1 MPNNSGSN
9 SGPQANPV
17 IKFNGI
23 LGLYS
28 LIQNNYIIDHII
40 PKPPPSPAPCASRL
54 LRLLVAL
61 SSVLVRNNKVVAA
74 ALANQSPLSVIVSV
88 DSDAVT
94 AMASVDSD
102 AMTTAASVDLDSD
115 AELDI
120 SNIVTSKN
128 PEKEEKWQKTYSIT
142 EPKIDPINSKVV
154 PYLLKKW

>member
-9 SGPQANPV
+9 SGSQANPV

-28 LIQNNYIIDHII
+28 LIQNNI

-61 SSVLVRNNKVVAA
+61 SSVLVRNNEVVAA

-94 AMASVDSD
+94 TVASVDSD
-102 AMTTAASVDLDSD
+102 LDV
-115 AELDI
+115 ELDI

-128 PEKEEKWQKTYSIT
+128 PEKEKWQKTYSIT
-142 EPKIDPINSKVV
+142 EPKIDPINFKVV